1 MMPQNAASP
10 TAQGYSHWTTFK
22 ILKMEKISFL
32 LAFVALF
39 ATASFASTSEVQADK
54 SIQKVVEKVPTILTS
69 ADFPVEFVTSCGTWT
84 GTANCGSLTTQE
96 CFQFLNDVADYL
108 ESLC

>member
-1 MMPQNAASP
+1 M
-10 TAQGYSHWTTFK
+10 K
-22 ILKMEKISFL
+22 RISFL

-39 ATASFASTSEVQADK
+39 ATASFASTSEVNVGK
-54 SIQKVVEKVPTILTS
+54 STEKVKKNIPIK
-69 ADFPVEFVTSCGTWT
+69 AVDFPVTIVTSCGTWT